1 MTLIGCRDV
10 LAKGGLNIPFPFLL
24 VSFFHSPC
32 LEHAHTHTHTH
43 TLLNEAISLPL
54 LTVAGSAVAN

>member
-10 LAKGGLNIPFPFLL
+10 LAKGGSNIPFPFLL
-24 VSFFHSPC
+24 VSFFYS
-32 LEHAHTHTHTH
+32 LEHTHTH

-54 LTVAGSAVAN
+54 LTVPGSAVAN